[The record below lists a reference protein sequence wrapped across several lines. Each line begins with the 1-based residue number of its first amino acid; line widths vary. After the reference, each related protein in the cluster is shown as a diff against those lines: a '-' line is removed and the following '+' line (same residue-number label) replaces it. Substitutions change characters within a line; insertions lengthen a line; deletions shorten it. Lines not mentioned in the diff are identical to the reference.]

1 MFYLRPGDSSILST
15 PVSKAY
21 HRARNPSH
29 IAPYISMDVSSSHY
43 GFWDLHLEQFRQM
56 NILLRFINEFR
67 EVLFHDESSIHFRK
81 QKTL

>member
-1 MFYLRPGDSSILST
+1 
-15 PVSKAY
+15 
-21 HRARNPSH
+21 
-29 IAPYISMDVSSSHY
+29 MDVSSRHY
-43 GFWDLHLEQFRQM
+43 GFRDLHLEQFRQM